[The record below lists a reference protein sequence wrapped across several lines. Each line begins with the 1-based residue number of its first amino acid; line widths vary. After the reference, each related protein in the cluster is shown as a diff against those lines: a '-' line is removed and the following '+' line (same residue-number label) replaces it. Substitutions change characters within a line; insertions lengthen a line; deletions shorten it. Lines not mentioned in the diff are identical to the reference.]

1 MRKISLLICIAL
13 GAMML
18 SAVSCS
24 NKAEESPMGGYSFG
38 EIYLH
43 VDGSLVNLHELEI
56 ILPNE
61 EGFTDLEVMTGKLE
75 SAKRLKGDES
85 ISVELFS
92 EPLDGAI
99 DNQWS
104 YRQKIRVKHKAN
116 QGTASRSCTYRIFAD
131 VADGVAADVTFRQKG
146 R

>member
-1 MRKISLLICIAL
+1 MRKISLLVYIAL
-13 GAMML
+13 GAMMI
-18 SAVSCS
+18 SAVSYS
-24 NKAEESPMGGYSFG
+24 KKADKSPMGGYSFG
-38 EIYLH
+38 DIYLYI
-43 VDGSLVNLHELEI
+43 DGSLVNLHELEI

-92 EPLDGAI
+92 EPLDCAI

-131 VADGVAADVTFRQKG
+131 VADGVAADVIFRQKG